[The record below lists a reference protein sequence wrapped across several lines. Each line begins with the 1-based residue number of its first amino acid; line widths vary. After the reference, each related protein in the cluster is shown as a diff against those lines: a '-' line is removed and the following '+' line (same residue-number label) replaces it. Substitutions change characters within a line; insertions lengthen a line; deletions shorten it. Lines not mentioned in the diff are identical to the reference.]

1 MGKEI
6 TTTFISMPSLF
17 SVKRGTIANNNRTTG
32 GKPGQSW
39 APWKVL
45 IGKLETI

>member
-17 SVKRGTIANNNRTTG
+17 SVKRGSIANNNRTTG